1 MSACNWCG
9 DNEDY
14 IKERGKMEDKL
25 CGACLNAY
33 EQDLSYEDLLNGK
46 EYDKTK
52 EKEDECIFSFKAIP

>member
-9 DNEDY
+9 YNADY
-14 IKERGKMEDKL
+14 IKERSKQMEDKL

-46 EYDKTK
+46 EY
-52 EKEDECIFSFKAIP
+52 EEDNDE

>member
-9 DNEDY
+9 YNADY
-14 IKERGKMEDKL
+14 IKERSKQMEDKL

-46 EYDKTK
+46 KYDET
-52 EKEDECIFSFKAIP
+52 EENSDGTNE

>member
-9 DNEDY
+9 DNADY

-46 EYDKTK
+46 EYDETK
-52 EKEDECIFSFKAIP
+52 EEGNE

>member
-9 DNEDY
+9 YNADY
-14 IKERGKMEDKL
+14 IKERSKQMEDKL

-46 EYDKTK
+46 KYDET
-52 EKEDECIFSFKAIP
+52 EENSNGTNE